1 MVIELK
7 ERIGKELYDQLGNRD
22 SLLNYY
28 KVWREKNSNPKT
40 VVLIAGS
47 GGGSR
52 AGYWTGINLD
62 HIYATLGD
70 TAKIFAISTIRQ
82 YFRSEYVFNPSG
94 C

>member
-1 MVIELK
+1 MNLIFIKSLNNHRIRK

-47 GGGSR
+47 GEVPAQDIG
-52 AGYWTGINLD
+52 
-62 HIYATLGD
+62 
-70 TAKIFAISTIRQ
+70 Q
-82 YFRSEYVFNPSG
+82 E
-94 C
+94 